1 MYLRVSVPFYRNVTL
16 VRYDFVNT
24 CSMLES
30 RLVLL
35 DLRFIDYD
43 NVFSIKVHTRRIGR
57 LSYLGQGLSF

>member
-43 NVFSIKVHTRRIGR
+43 NVFSIKVDTRRIGR

>member
-1 MYLRVSVPFYRNVTL
+1 M
-16 VRYDFVNT
+16 RYDFVNT

-43 NVFSIKVHTRRIGR
+43 NVFSIKVDTRRIGR

>member
-1 MYLRVSVPFYRNVTL
+1 MYLRVSVSFYRNVTL

-43 NVFSIKVHTRRIGR
+43 NVFSIKVDTRRIGR